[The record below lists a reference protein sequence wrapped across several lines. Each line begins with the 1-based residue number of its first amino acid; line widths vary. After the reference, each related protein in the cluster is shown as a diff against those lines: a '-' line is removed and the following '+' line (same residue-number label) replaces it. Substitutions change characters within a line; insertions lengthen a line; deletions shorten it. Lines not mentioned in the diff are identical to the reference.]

1 MKFQET
7 YKITLALL
15 ATLLAVIGTTATAV
29 QADGPPNE
37 AGDTPGDLLSLA
49 NVGKFYA
56 LPKGIQDLL
65 EDEFLPLLV
74 AQGFSR
80 DDKAAYFTEVVGLEY
95 QARVIDVPE
104 DGGDDAVTGASGNLP
119 GGDCT
124 LAGPHFYA
132 GSLTVSSYSSVSCDY
147 TQASITISGEL
158 LHRASDTYETNTRVR
173 HRVTSNFIAV
183 FLPRQTGLWNTCGEF
198 ATTPQTGRD
207 MADTPHDKVCIIEI
221 PVN

>member
-1 MKFQET
+1 MKMHR
-7 YKITLALL
+7 IIL
-15 ATLLAVIGTTATAV
+15 TLLAVMLVATIGTTATVAY
-29 QADGPPNE
+29 AKGP
-37 AGDTPGDLLSLA
+37 GGDDLVDTPDTLLAPA
-49 NVGKFYA
+49 NAEQFAK
-56 LPKGIQDLL
+56 LPADVRDQL
-65 EDEFLPLLV
+65 ENDFLPLLSSQ
-74 AQGFSR
+74 AFTKDER
-80 DDKAAYFTEVVGLEY
+80 AAYFTEVVNLEY
-95 QARVIDVPE
+95 RVRVE
-104 DGGDDAVTGASGNLP
+104 EKGGDPGVSASNGGNLP

-183 FLPRQTGLWNTCGEF
+183 FLPRQSGLWNTCGEF

-207 MADTPHDKVCIIEI
+207 LADTFHDKVCLIEI